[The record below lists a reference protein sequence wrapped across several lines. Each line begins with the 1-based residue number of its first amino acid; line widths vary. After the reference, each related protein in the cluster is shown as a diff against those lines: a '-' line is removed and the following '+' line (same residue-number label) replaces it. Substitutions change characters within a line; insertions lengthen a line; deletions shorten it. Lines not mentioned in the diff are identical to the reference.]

1 MHLRVDQ
8 SFVFKANNLF
18 HMYFEDALWY
28 WSKKLKQIFIRL
40 WWWLWMMARRR
51 QAGVIKV
58 SHWEHLPLKV
68 QSSSGQVIPPTNSK
82 LAYHPETA
90 WPIHFLSKVSWLSK
104 NKTNGR
110 YLPFYFVSGPI
121 FAVKSICNV
130 QSIRRTSTTLPVFQ
144 YRALHY
150 QTQGNVFLPNLYF
163 KRDKI
168 IKGPKFTKRTAEK
181 RNGLT
186 DPTILYKLSYVATRY
201 NI

>member
-8 SFVFKANNLF
+8 SLVFKANNLF

-82 LAYHPETA
+82 LAHHPETA

-110 YLPFYFVSGPI
+110 YIPFYFVSGPI
-121 FAVKSICNV
+121 FAV
-130 QSIRRTSTTLPVFQ
+130 
-144 YRALHY
+144 
-150 QTQGNVFLPNLYF
+150 NLF
-163 KRDKI
+163 ATFSLSEEHPPPCLFSNIELCI
-168 IKGPKFTKRTAEK
+168 IKHRGMFFFAKFIFQER
-181 RNGLT
+181 
-186 DPTILYKLSYVATRY
+186 
-201 NI
+201 